1 MISKL
6 IRLRVQSCGNGDDCP
21 ALDRR
26 EEGGIEVTGEVVH
39 RPGLP
44 PGEGTVLVPDT
55 LLPEIASL
63 HVDLGTF
70 IAEHHHT
77 DLLRV
82 QTLDYYGVA
91 SDGEDYR
98 RYLDGEPVPNAPG
111 KQEWLDRLRTDTAA
125 GRVRRNVHVVRA
137 PLCSYLRYQFE
148 WCYLPNAAAG
158 QEIRILDVTE
168 VPAAVTLLDIGD
180 FAVIEGQH
188 VARLRYNP
196 DGGYEGA
203 VAIGA
208 EATAAFVA
216 IAGLAWMMATPFAT
230 WWAEHPKY
238 HRPTVAA

>member
-6 IRLRVQSCGNGDDCP
+6 IRLRVQSCGNGDECP

-26 EEGGIEVTGEVVH
+26 EEGGIEVTGKLVH

-70 IAEHHHT
+70 IAEHHQT

-82 QTLDYYGVA
+82 QTLGYYEVA

-98 RYLDGEPVPNAPG
+98 RYLDGEPVPSASG
-111 KQEWLDRLRTDTAA
+111 KQQWLDRLRTDTAA

-137 PLCSYLRYQFE
+137 PLSPYLRYQFE
-148 WCYLPNAAAG
+148 WCYAPNAAAG

-168 VPAAVTLLDIGD
+168 VPTAAMLLDVGD
-180 FAVIEGQH
+180 FAVIEGRH
-188 VARLRYNP
+188 VARLRYTP
-196 DGGYEGA
+196 DGGYRGA
-203 VAIGA
+203 VASGA
-208 EATAAFVA
+208 DAATAFAA
-216 IAGLAWMMATPFAT
+216 LAGVAWMMATPFAT
-230 WWAEHPKY
+230 WWAEHPQY
-238 HRPTVAA
+238 HRLTV